1 MLDAAQ
7 KSLDSGGEA
16 CRPEERSAPIRLG
29 YDVHPTAVVDP
40 GATIG
45 AGSRIWHF
53 SHVSPDVEIGTGCN
67 FGQNV
72 FVAPGVR
79 IGNNV
84 KVQNNVSIYTG
95 VTLEDD
101 VFLGPSAVLTNVT
114 NPRSQ
119 VNRRELYEKTRIGR
133 GATVG
138 ANATIVCGVN
148 IGRYAFVAAGAVVTR
163 DVPDYALVVGSPG
176 RRTQWMSRH
185 GHVLEPNQ
193 DGELICPESGF
204 RYEEIEPNVLR
215 CLDQDED
222 TPLDSRHAVGHVEY
236 RSIRRGR

>member
-1 MLDAAQ
+1 
-7 KSLDSGGEA
+7 
-16 CRPEERSAPIRLG
+16 
-29 YDVHPTAVVDP
+29 
-40 GATIG
+40 
-45 AGSRIWHF
+45 
-53 SHVSPDVEIGTGCN
+53 
-67 FGQNV
+67 
-72 FVAPGVR
+72 
-79 IGNNV
+79 V